1 MLMSYSPQLQLL
13 RDALA
18 QLEYHANAR
27 AKILWAQLDSDR
39 CPWQSEVATQP
50 LWRPR

>member
-27 AKILWAQLDSDR
+27 AKRTLG
-39 CPWQSEVATQP
+39 
-50 LWRPR
+50 RPGPNDQF